1 MKIVLAS
8 QSPRRKELLGRMGLE
23 FVTQASKIDESAFD
37 GLEARELV
45 ATLSREKAQWIARQL
60 DGETLVIG
68 ADTVVVRDGAALGKP
83 KDAEDAVA
91 MLLSLSGRDHQVCTG
106 VTVCRG
112 DRVLTQ
118 VEEAQVTFRD
128 LTEAEVRQ
136 YVSTG
141 EPMDKA
147 GAYGIQGLGGL
158 LVEGIRGDYSN
169 VVGLPVCRL
178 GQMLKDFGVDCLA
191 LAGELARR
199 LCLPGA
205 GGGCRERSVS
215 PYLVQNIGRGSVS
228 EPGRRGS
235 GSRPF
240 WDGSFSA
247 GAAGDGVTA
256 FFTPFFGGGGETS
269 AGEGGFERDT
279 GPERRAGCL
288 GEAGGRPGKNGPDGG
303 AGPGGE
309 CPLTSLARPAQGGAA
324 FDACFGLGHC
334 PDAGQLAGGSDAGP
348 GEGAEGCRGAV
359 RHRRERGLG
368 GPGEGGREAL
378 GGGDAGL

>member
-8 QSPRRKELLGRMGLE
+8 QSPRRKGLLGRMGLE

-118 VEEAQVTFRD
+118 VEETQVTFRE

-191 LAGELARR
+191 LAGR
-199 LCLPGA
+199 
-205 GGGCRERSVS
+205 
-215 PYLVQNIGRGSVS
+215 
-228 EPGRRGS
+228 
-235 GSRPF
+235 
-240 WDGSFSA
+240 
-247 GAAGDGVTA
+247 
-256 FFTPFFGGGGETS
+256 
-269 AGEGGFERDT
+269 
-279 GPERRAGCL
+279 
-288 GEAGGRPGKNGPDGG
+288 
-303 AGPGGE
+303 
-309 CPLTSLARPAQGGAA
+309 
-324 FDACFGLGHC
+324 
-334 PDAGQLAGGSDAGP
+334 
-348 GEGAEGCRGAV
+348 
-359 RHRRERGLG
+359 
-368 GPGEGGREAL
+368 
-378 GGGDAGL
+378 

>member
-8 QSPRRKELLGRMGLE
+8 QSPRRKELLGRMGLK

-83 KDAEDAVA
+83 KDVEDAVA

-118 VEEAQVTFRD
+118 VEETQVTFRD
-128 LTEAEVRQ
+128 LTETEVRQ

-191 LAGELARR
+191 LAGR
-199 LCLPGA
+199 
-205 GGGCRERSVS
+205 
-215 PYLVQNIGRGSVS
+215 
-228 EPGRRGS
+228 
-235 GSRPF
+235 
-240 WDGSFSA
+240 
-247 GAAGDGVTA
+247 
-256 FFTPFFGGGGETS
+256 
-269 AGEGGFERDT
+269 
-279 GPERRAGCL
+279 
-288 GEAGGRPGKNGPDGG
+288 
-303 AGPGGE
+303 
-309 CPLTSLARPAQGGAA
+309 
-324 FDACFGLGHC
+324 
-334 PDAGQLAGGSDAGP
+334 
-348 GEGAEGCRGAV
+348 
-359 RHRRERGLG
+359 
-368 GPGEGGREAL
+368 
-378 GGGDAGL
+378 

>member
-60 DGETLVIG
+60 DGEALVIG

-118 VEEAQVTFRD
+118 VEETQVTFRD

-191 LAGELARR
+191 LAGR
-199 LCLPGA
+199 
-205 GGGCRERSVS
+205 
-215 PYLVQNIGRGSVS
+215 
-228 EPGRRGS
+228 
-235 GSRPF
+235 
-240 WDGSFSA
+240 
-247 GAAGDGVTA
+247 
-256 FFTPFFGGGGETS
+256 
-269 AGEGGFERDT
+269 
-279 GPERRAGCL
+279 
-288 GEAGGRPGKNGPDGG
+288 
-303 AGPGGE
+303 
-309 CPLTSLARPAQGGAA
+309 
-324 FDACFGLGHC
+324 
-334 PDAGQLAGGSDAGP
+334 
-348 GEGAEGCRGAV
+348 
-359 RHRRERGLG
+359 
-368 GPGEGGREAL
+368 
-378 GGGDAGL
+378 

>member
-45 ATLSREKAQWIARQL
+45 ATLSREKAQWIARQV

-91 MLLSLSGRDHQVCTG
+91 VLLSLSGRDHQVCTG

-118 VEEAQVTFRD
+118 VEETQVTFRD
-128 LTEAEVRQ
+128 LTETEVRQ

-191 LAGELARR
+191 LAGR
-199 LCLPGA
+199 
-205 GGGCRERSVS
+205 
-215 PYLVQNIGRGSVS
+215 
-228 EPGRRGS
+228 
-235 GSRPF
+235 
-240 WDGSFSA
+240 
-247 GAAGDGVTA
+247 
-256 FFTPFFGGGGETS
+256 
-269 AGEGGFERDT
+269 
-279 GPERRAGCL
+279 
-288 GEAGGRPGKNGPDGG
+288 
-303 AGPGGE
+303 
-309 CPLTSLARPAQGGAA
+309 
-324 FDACFGLGHC
+324 
-334 PDAGQLAGGSDAGP
+334 
-348 GEGAEGCRGAV
+348 
-359 RHRRERGLG
+359 
-368 GPGEGGREAL
+368 
-378 GGGDAGL
+378 

>member
-37 GLEARELV
+37 GLAARELV

-118 VEEAQVTFRD
+118 VEETQVTFRE

-158 LVEGIRGDYSN
+158 LVEGIRGDYFN
-169 VVGLPVCRL
+169 VVGLPVCL
-178 GQMLKDFGVDCLA
+178 VGQLLARFGVD
-191 LAGELARR
+191 
-199 LCLPGA
+199 
-205 GGGCRERSVS
+205 
-215 PYLVQNIGRGSVS
+215 
-228 EPGRRGS
+228 
-235 GSRPF
+235 PF
-240 WDGSFSA
+240 
-247 GAAGDGVTA
+247 
-256 FFTPFFGGGGETS
+256 
-269 AGEGGFERDT
+269 
-279 GPERRAGCL
+279 L
-288 GEAGGRPGKNGPDGG
+288 I
-303 AGPGGE
+303 
-309 CPLTSLARPAQGGAA
+309 
-324 FDACFGLGHC
+324 
-334 PDAGQLAGGSDAGP
+334 
-348 GEGAEGCRGAV
+348 
-359 RHRRERGLG
+359 
-368 GPGEGGREAL
+368 
-378 GGGDAGL
+378 

>member
-118 VEEAQVTFRD
+118 VEETQVTFRN

-178 GQMLKDFGVDCLA
+178 GQMLKVFGVDCLA
-191 LAGELARR
+191 LAGR
-199 LCLPGA
+199 
-205 GGGCRERSVS
+205 
-215 PYLVQNIGRGSVS
+215 
-228 EPGRRGS
+228 
-235 GSRPF
+235 
-240 WDGSFSA
+240 
-247 GAAGDGVTA
+247 
-256 FFTPFFGGGGETS
+256 
-269 AGEGGFERDT
+269 
-279 GPERRAGCL
+279 
-288 GEAGGRPGKNGPDGG
+288 
-303 AGPGGE
+303 
-309 CPLTSLARPAQGGAA
+309 
-324 FDACFGLGHC
+324 
-334 PDAGQLAGGSDAGP
+334 
-348 GEGAEGCRGAV
+348 
-359 RHRRERGLG
+359 
-368 GPGEGGREAL
+368 
-378 GGGDAGL
+378 

>member
-118 VEEAQVTFRD
+118 VEETQVTFRD

-178 GQMLKDFGVDCLA
+178 GQMLKVFGVDCLA
-191 LAGELARR
+191 LAGR
-199 LCLPGA
+199 
-205 GGGCRERSVS
+205 
-215 PYLVQNIGRGSVS
+215 
-228 EPGRRGS
+228 
-235 GSRPF
+235 
-240 WDGSFSA
+240 
-247 GAAGDGVTA
+247 
-256 FFTPFFGGGGETS
+256 
-269 AGEGGFERDT
+269 
-279 GPERRAGCL
+279 
-288 GEAGGRPGKNGPDGG
+288 
-303 AGPGGE
+303 
-309 CPLTSLARPAQGGAA
+309 
-324 FDACFGLGHC
+324 
-334 PDAGQLAGGSDAGP
+334 
-348 GEGAEGCRGAV
+348 
-359 RHRRERGLG
+359 
-368 GPGEGGREAL
+368 
-378 GGGDAGL
+378 

>member
-8 QSPRRKELLGRMGLE
+8 QSPRRKELLGRMGLK

-112 DRVLTQ
+112 DQVLTQ
-118 VEEAQVTFRD
+118 VEETQVTFRD

-191 LAGELARR
+191 LAGR
-199 LCLPGA
+199 
-205 GGGCRERSVS
+205 
-215 PYLVQNIGRGSVS
+215 
-228 EPGRRGS
+228 
-235 GSRPF
+235 
-240 WDGSFSA
+240 
-247 GAAGDGVTA
+247 
-256 FFTPFFGGGGETS
+256 
-269 AGEGGFERDT
+269 
-279 GPERRAGCL
+279 
-288 GEAGGRPGKNGPDGG
+288 
-303 AGPGGE
+303 
-309 CPLTSLARPAQGGAA
+309 
-324 FDACFGLGHC
+324 
-334 PDAGQLAGGSDAGP
+334 
-348 GEGAEGCRGAV
+348 
-359 RHRRERGLG
+359 
-368 GPGEGGREAL
+368 
-378 GGGDAGL
+378 

>member
-37 GLEARELV
+37 GLAARELV

-118 VEEAQVTFRD
+118 VEETQVTFRE

-158 LVEGIRGDYSN
+158 LVEGIRGDYSS

-191 LAGELARR
+191 LAGR
-199 LCLPGA
+199 
-205 GGGCRERSVS
+205 
-215 PYLVQNIGRGSVS
+215 
-228 EPGRRGS
+228 
-235 GSRPF
+235 
-240 WDGSFSA
+240 
-247 GAAGDGVTA
+247 
-256 FFTPFFGGGGETS
+256 
-269 AGEGGFERDT
+269 
-279 GPERRAGCL
+279 
-288 GEAGGRPGKNGPDGG
+288 
-303 AGPGGE
+303 
-309 CPLTSLARPAQGGAA
+309 
-324 FDACFGLGHC
+324 
-334 PDAGQLAGGSDAGP
+334 
-348 GEGAEGCRGAV
+348 
-359 RHRRERGLG
+359 
-368 GPGEGGREAL
+368 
-378 GGGDAGL
+378 

>member
-118 VEEAQVTFRD
+118 VEETQVTFRD

-191 LAGELARR
+191 L
-199 LCLPGA
+199 
-205 GGGCRERSVS
+205 S
-215 PYLVQNIGRGSVS
+215 GR
-228 EPGRRGS
+228 
-235 GSRPF
+235 
-240 WDGSFSA
+240 
-247 GAAGDGVTA
+247 
-256 FFTPFFGGGGETS
+256 
-269 AGEGGFERDT
+269 
-279 GPERRAGCL
+279 
-288 GEAGGRPGKNGPDGG
+288 
-303 AGPGGE
+303 
-309 CPLTSLARPAQGGAA
+309 
-324 FDACFGLGHC
+324 
-334 PDAGQLAGGSDAGP
+334 
-348 GEGAEGCRGAV
+348 
-359 RHRRERGLG
+359 
-368 GPGEGGREAL
+368 
-378 GGGDAGL
+378 

>member
-91 MLLSLSGRDHQVCTG
+91 MLLSLSG

-118 VEEAQVTFRD
+118 VEETQVTFRD

-191 LAGELARR
+191 LAGR
-199 LCLPGA
+199 
-205 GGGCRERSVS
+205 
-215 PYLVQNIGRGSVS
+215 
-228 EPGRRGS
+228 
-235 GSRPF
+235 
-240 WDGSFSA
+240 
-247 GAAGDGVTA
+247 
-256 FFTPFFGGGGETS
+256 
-269 AGEGGFERDT
+269 
-279 GPERRAGCL
+279 
-288 GEAGGRPGKNGPDGG
+288 
-303 AGPGGE
+303 
-309 CPLTSLARPAQGGAA
+309 
-324 FDACFGLGHC
+324 
-334 PDAGQLAGGSDAGP
+334 
-348 GEGAEGCRGAV
+348 
-359 RHRRERGLG
+359 
-368 GPGEGGREAL
+368 
-378 GGGDAGL
+378 

>member
-118 VEEAQVTFRD
+118 VEETQVTFRD
-128 LTEAEVRQ
+128 LTETEVRQ

-147 GAYGIQGLGGL
+147 GAYGIQGLGGP

-191 LAGELARR
+191 LAGR
-199 LCLPGA
+199 
-205 GGGCRERSVS
+205 
-215 PYLVQNIGRGSVS
+215 
-228 EPGRRGS
+228 
-235 GSRPF
+235 
-240 WDGSFSA
+240 
-247 GAAGDGVTA
+247 
-256 FFTPFFGGGGETS
+256 
-269 AGEGGFERDT
+269 
-279 GPERRAGCL
+279 
-288 GEAGGRPGKNGPDGG
+288 
-303 AGPGGE
+303 
-309 CPLTSLARPAQGGAA
+309 
-324 FDACFGLGHC
+324 
-334 PDAGQLAGGSDAGP
+334 
-348 GEGAEGCRGAV
+348 
-359 RHRRERGLG
+359 
-368 GPGEGGREAL
+368 
-378 GGGDAGL
+378 

>member
-118 VEEAQVTFRD
+118 VEETQVTFRE

-141 EPMDKA
+141 EPVDKA

-191 LAGELARR
+191 LAGR
-199 LCLPGA
+199 
-205 GGGCRERSVS
+205 
-215 PYLVQNIGRGSVS
+215 
-228 EPGRRGS
+228 
-235 GSRPF
+235 
-240 WDGSFSA
+240 
-247 GAAGDGVTA
+247 
-256 FFTPFFGGGGETS
+256 
-269 AGEGGFERDT
+269 
-279 GPERRAGCL
+279 
-288 GEAGGRPGKNGPDGG
+288 
-303 AGPGGE
+303 
-309 CPLTSLARPAQGGAA
+309 
-324 FDACFGLGHC
+324 
-334 PDAGQLAGGSDAGP
+334 
-348 GEGAEGCRGAV
+348 
-359 RHRRERGLG
+359 
-368 GPGEGGREAL
+368 
-378 GGGDAGL
+378 

>member
-83 KDAEDAVA
+83 KDTEDAVG

-112 DRVLTQ
+112 ERVLTQ
-118 VEEAQVTFRD
+118 VEETQVTFRD

-191 LAGELARR
+191 LAGR
-199 LCLPGA
+199 
-205 GGGCRERSVS
+205 
-215 PYLVQNIGRGSVS
+215 
-228 EPGRRGS
+228 
-235 GSRPF
+235 
-240 WDGSFSA
+240 
-247 GAAGDGVTA
+247 
-256 FFTPFFGGGGETS
+256 
-269 AGEGGFERDT
+269 
-279 GPERRAGCL
+279 
-288 GEAGGRPGKNGPDGG
+288 
-303 AGPGGE
+303 
-309 CPLTSLARPAQGGAA
+309 
-324 FDACFGLGHC
+324 
-334 PDAGQLAGGSDAGP
+334 
-348 GEGAEGCRGAV
+348 
-359 RHRRERGLG
+359 
-368 GPGEGGREAL
+368 
-378 GGGDAGL
+378 